1 MDHVRYCAKAKEAEQ
16 YPILHPCD
24 LPEEH
29 QRLNMLEYIFSG
41 GSETTNHLVAADGV
55 LRVQLPSWP

>member
-1 MDHVRYCAKAKEAEQ
+1 
-16 YPILHPCD
+16 
-24 LPEEH
+24 
-29 QRLNMLEYIFSG
+29 MLEYIFSG